1 MYNYIY
7 NTYIYI
13 YIYYT
18 RTFIYHC
25 HKYLHIYIYI
35 YANQLQVYVCR
46 ISATG
51 LPLKK
56 LRMAAIWFRH
66 GPWNTNR
73 PTINISLLDSA
84 IHPCIWL
91 TSGPS
96 MKEMVWHHPKV
107 YFCRRWEEREREK
120 QKFAAAVASG
130 KSKKPRKHPLATE
143 NTEKIVYDSSQMWGV
158 FPLFKSWST
167 INLPCNR
174 MVHTGDFRDVPLLG

>member
-18 RTFIYHC
+18 RTFIDHC
-25 HKYLHIYIYI
+25 HKYLHIYII

-107 YFCRRWEEREREK
+107 YFCRRWEEREREAK
-120 QKFAAAVASG
+120 VCSCGCLRKIQET
-130 KSKKPRKHPLATE
+130 SKAP
-143 NTEKIVYDSSQMWGV
+143 
-158 FPLFKSWST
+158 
-167 INLPCNR
+167 PCHWKYWKNSLW
-174 MVHTGDFRDVPLLG
+174 FIADVGRFSPCSNHGQR

>member
-1 MYNYIY
+1 MVIFNSYVKLPEGTGHLSMYAYSVKLCII
-7 NTYIYI
+7 IYI
-13 YIYYT
+13 I
-18 RTFIYHC
+18 
-25 HKYLHIYIYI
+25 HIYIYI
-35 YANQLQVYVCR
+35 IHVHLFIIVTNICIYIYILYANQLQVYVCR

-66 GPWNTNR
+66 GLWNTNR

-107 YFCRRWEEREREK
+107 YFCRRWEERERER
-120 QKFAAAVASG
+120 S
-130 KSKKPRKHPLATE
+130 KSLQLRLPQENPRNLESTPLPLKILKK
-143 NTEKIVYDSSQMWGV
+143 
-158 FPLFKSWST
+158 
-167 INLPCNR
+167 
-174 MVHTGDFRDVPLLG
+174 